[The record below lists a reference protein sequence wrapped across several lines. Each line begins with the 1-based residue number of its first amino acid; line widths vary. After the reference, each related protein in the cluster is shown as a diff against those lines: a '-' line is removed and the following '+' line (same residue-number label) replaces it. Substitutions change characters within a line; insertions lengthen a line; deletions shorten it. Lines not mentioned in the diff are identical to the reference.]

1 MAGMLGLKPTSPELV
16 KFLQSISA
24 LNNSGRSALQ
34 DAASS
39 GEISEVRRL
48 LATGSYVDEVPTEKG
63 GRTALQ
69 AAAENGRTEV
79 VRILLDAGAS
89 VNEAPAP
96 EDGLTSLQAAS
107 GKGNCELVELL
118 INESQC

>member
-1 MAGMLGLKPTSPELV
+1 
-16 KFLQSISA
+16 
-24 LNNSGRSALQ
+24 
-34 DAASS
+34 
-39 GEISEVRRL
+39 L

-69 AAAENGRTEV
+69 VAAENGHTEV

-96 EDGLTSLQAAS
+96 EDGLTSLQRLLAKVIAS
-107 GKGNCELVELL
+107 
-118 INESQC
+118 